1 METFIMK
8 ACFTRLQSRRYTVYI
23 RPYCIK
29 LSWKP
34 HTLFWDWMNAS
45 GYSDM
50 RNNNKVIEQKKDAHR
65 HWCQMLWHSHLNR
78 RVPTLLLL
86 IWNQASPIQARNFAE
101 NSKMNHINLPPWAS
115 PCIVKR
121 GIFDAIFEFKQ
132 MLFAQMSVKLL
143 ATLYRNGIV
152 QWTKFMMYIIVVAL
166 YSIATHM
173 ALSKSCL
180 PNSFGID
187 ESKLCGFNFSLKL
200 SIGAVHKLS
209 ADPPN

>member
-23 RPYCIK
+23 RPYCIE

-45 GYSDM
+45 VCGYSDM

-65 HWCQMLWHSHLNR
+65 HWCQMLWHSHFNR

-86 IWNQASPIQARNFAE
+86 IWNHASPIQARNFAE
-101 NSKMNHINLPPWAS
+101 NSEMNHINLLPWAS
-115 PCIVKR
+115 PYIVKR

-143 ATLYRNGIV
+143 ATLYRNGHCSMDKVHDVHNCRCIV
-152 QWTKFMMYIIVVAL
+152 FNNNTYGTFKIMFTKFIWNWWVQIVW
-166 YSIATHM
+166 I
-173 ALSKSCL
+173 
-180 PNSFGID
+180 
-187 ESKLCGFNFSLKL
+187 
-200 SIGAVHKLS
+200 
-209 ADPPN
+209 